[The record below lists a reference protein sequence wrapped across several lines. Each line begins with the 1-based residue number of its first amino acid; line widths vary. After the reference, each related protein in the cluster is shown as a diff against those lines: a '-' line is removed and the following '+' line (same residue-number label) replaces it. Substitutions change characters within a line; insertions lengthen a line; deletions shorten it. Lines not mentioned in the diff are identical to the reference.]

1 MLINAD
7 FSQMAVVKPNDYQ
20 WVKSPRGEVER
31 VMLDRVGDETARAT
45 SLVRYTPH
53 TIFPEHQHPLGEEI
67 LVLSGTFTEN
77 NDQHYPAGWYL
88 RNPDGSKHTPSSEDG
103 TLIFVKLMQMSK
115 TNTETVRINT
125 HYPENW
131 QTLGQRLICP
141 LYLSHD
147 EHTYLEKLKPHQ
159 SFDEH
164 SLNGIEPL
172 IVQGELIANG
182 ECYPTG
188 SWIRLPLQSS
198 HSFYA
203 SEIGA
208 MLYVK
213 TGHLSSAQK
222 FMEQQS

>member
-7 FSQMAVVKPNDYQ
+7 FSQIAIVKPNDYQ
-20 WVKSPRGEVER
+20 WFKSPHGEVER
-31 VMLDRVGDETARAT
+31 VMLDRIGNETARAT
-45 SLVRYTPH
+45 SLVRYAPQ
-53 TIFPEHQHPLGEEI
+53 TIFPEHQHALGEEI

-77 NDQHYPAGWYL
+77 GHQHYPAGWYL

-125 HYPENW
+125 HDPENW
-131 QTLGQRLICP
+131 QTLGQRLVCL

-164 SLNGIEPL
+164 SLNGMELL
-172 IVQGELIANG
+172 IVQGELIAND
-182 ECYPTG
+182 ETYPAG
-188 SWIRLPLQSS
+188 SWIRLPIQSS

-203 SEIGA
+203 NETGA
-208 MLYVK
+208 TLYVK
-213 TGHLSSAQK
+213 TGHLLHALK
-222 FMEQQS
+222 FKEHTI

>member
-45 SLVRYTPH
+45 SLVRYAPH

-67 LVLSGTFTEN
+67 LVLSGIFTEN
-77 NDQHYPAGWYL
+77 GDQHYPAGWYL

-125 HYPENW
+125 HDPENW
-131 QTLGQRLICP
+131 QTIDQRLICP
-141 LYLSHD
+141 LYLSPD

-159 SFDEH
+159 SLDEH
-164 SLNGIEPL
+164 SLNGMEL
-172 IVQGELIANG
+172 LVVQGELMAD
-182 ECYPTG
+182 EESYPAG
-188 SWIRLPLQSS
+188 AWIRLPIQSS
-198 HSFYA
+198 HNFYA
-203 SEIGA
+203 SAAGA
-208 MLYVK
+208 TLYVK

>member
-7 FSQMAVVKPNDYQ
+7 FSQMAAVKPNDYQ
-20 WVKSPRGEVER
+20 WVKSPRSEVER

-45 SLVRYTPH
+45 SLVRYAPH

-67 LVLSGTFTEN
+67 LVLSGIFTEN
-77 NDQHYPAGWYL
+77 GDQHYPAGWYL

-125 HYPENW
+125 HDPENW
-131 QTLGQRLICP
+131 QTIDQRLICP
-141 LYLSHD
+141 LYLSPD
-147 EHTYLEKLKPHQ
+147 ERTYLEKLKPHQ
-159 SFDEH
+159 RLDEH
-164 SLNGIEPL
+164 SLNGMELL
-172 IVQGELIANG
+172 ILQGELIAD
-182 ECYPTG
+182 EESYPAG
-188 SWIRLPLQSS
+188 AWIRLPSQSS
-198 HSFYA
+198 HNFYA
-203 SEIGA
+203 SAAGA
-208 MLYVK
+208 TLYVK